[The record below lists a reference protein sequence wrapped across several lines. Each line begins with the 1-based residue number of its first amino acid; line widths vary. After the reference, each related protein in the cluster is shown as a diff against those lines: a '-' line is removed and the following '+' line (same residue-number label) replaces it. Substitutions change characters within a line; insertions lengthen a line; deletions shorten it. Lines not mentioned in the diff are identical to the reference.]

1 MKPNKL
7 LCVAIWFSILTFGLA
22 ACSGAGGKTTP
33 TPVPT
38 PITVDKPVYTVE
50 RGTVTEVVQLTGR
63 VTPVQQE
70 NLFFFSDGV
79 VKEVLVEAGDFVEM
93 DAVLARLDEP
103 EQYQASLA
111 TAELAYIQAQRSLE
125 QVTLNLPVN
134 QAEAQEALE
143 TALKDLT
150 YAQAAVDTMG
160 FPRVTDS
167 LLLEK
172 FRTDYAI
179 TEQNMKTAQTRYDGL
194 AGRSETDLERYNALN
209 ALIEARRAHYLA
221 AINLNWA
228 EGKLTQAEIDQL
240 QIDLI
245 IAQANYDKAVVEVEL
260 WDVDNPTGELAMA
273 ELVLTDAEA
282 RYSMAQK
289 ALEAVELRAPFAG
302 QILSLGIA
310 PGSSVSAYQAVITL
324 ADPSSL
330 EIRAIPS
337 ADDLLKLGIGQKAVV
352 RLSSQS
358 SQELL
363 AEITNLPLSIDDETG
378 LDNNVHLQLED
389 STISLTLNEAAVVLI
404 IIDEREDVLWLP
416 PAALRTFQGETF
428 VYVEIG
434 EVQRRANVIIGLK
447 STDRVEIVSGLEEGQ
462 TVIGQ

>member
-1 MKPNKL
+1 MKMRKHTRLIFWLSL
-7 LCVAIWFSILTFGLA
+7 LAFGLT
-22 ACSGAGGKTTP
+22 ACSGAGRKTTP

-38 PITVDKPVYTVE
+38 PITVEKPVYTVQ

-63 VTPVQQE
+63 VTPVQHE
-70 NLFFFSDGV
+70 NLFFLSDGV
-79 VKEVLVEAGDFVEM
+79 VKEVLVEAGDFVEL

-103 EQYQASLA
+103 EQYQANLA
-111 TAELAYIQAQRSLE
+111 LAELAYLRAQRSLE
-125 QVTLNLPVN
+125 EITLDSPIKL
-134 QAEAQEALE
+134 AEAEFALE
-143 TALKDLT
+143 EAEKELAN
-150 YAQAAVDTMG
+150 AQAAVNAVG
-160 FPRVTDS
+160 HPVTDG

-172 FRTDYAI
+172 FRTDFAI
-179 TEQNMKTAQTRYDGL
+179 TEQNLNRAQSRYDAL
-194 AGRSETDLERYNALN
+194 AGRSETDLERSNALN

-228 EGKLTQAEIDQL
+228 EGRLTQTEIDQL
-240 QIDLI
+240 QIDLVV
-245 IAQANYDKAVVEVEL
+245 AQANYDKAVAEVEL
-260 WDVDNPTGELAMA
+260 WDVDNPTGEPAMA
-273 ELVLTDAEA
+273 ELVLADAEA
-282 RYSMAQK
+282 RFKMAQK

-310 PGSSVSAYQAVITL
+310 PGSSINAFQAVITL

-358 SQELL
+358 GQELA

-378 LDNNVHLQLED
+378 LDNNVHLQIED
-389 STISLTLNEAAVVLI
+389 SAVSLTLNEAAVILI
-404 IIDEREDVLWLP
+404 TIDEREDVLWLP
-416 PAALRTFQGETF
+416 PAALRSFQGENF

-434 EVQRRANVIIGLK
+434 EVQRRVNVIVGLE

-462 TVIGQ
+462 IVIGQ